1 MSIGKEKL
9 AAPSKAKSGRPRRWH
24 ENMQARF
31 EEGTLARLDEVLR
44 EGETKVDFVNKAV
57 IREIARREERN

>member
-9 AAPSKAKSGRPRRWH
+9 PALSKAKAGRPRRWH

-31 EEGTLARLDEVLR
+31 EEGTLARLYEVLR
-44 EGETKVDFVNKAV
+44 EGETKVDFVNTAV
-57 IREIARREERN
+57 TREITRREARK